1 MKHFWDCSAT
11 IPDGLGFEHFDEVH
25 FFWLGVLV
33 LLTTVCTII
42 YKHATENSRRYIRY
56 AFAALLIADELFK
69 IIGLASHGNYTAGY
83 LPLHLCSINIFIIA
97 IYAIR
102 PSKMLGNFLYIICI
116 PAALAALI
124 FPNWTNMPISN
135 FMHIHSFTVHTLL
148 AAFPIILT
156 IVGEIKPSIKYLP
169 GCLAILLIGGA
180 VALTFNLIF
189 ETNFMYLMEA
199 PKGNPLYWFA
209 QNTPSHLIGYPV
221 IIAGVLIVM
230 LTPFE
235 VAHRIRK
242 KTAQS

>member
-1 MKHFWDCSAT
+1 MQHFWDCSAT
-11 IPDGLGFEHFDEVH
+11 IPDGIGFEHYDGVH
-25 FFWLGVLV
+25 LFWLGVFA
-33 LLTTVCTII
+33 LLTVSLIFI
-42 YKHATENSRRYIRY
+42 YKRASENTRRYIRY

-135 FMHIHSFTVHTLL
+135 FMHIHSFTVHILL

-156 IVGEIKPSIKYLP
+156 VVGEIKPSIKYLP
-169 GCLAILLIGGA
+169 GCLVILLVGGA
-180 VALTFNLIF
+180 VALAFNLIF
-189 ETNFMYLMEA
+189 DTNFMFLMEA

-209 QNTPSHLIGYPV
+209 ENTPSHLIGYPV
-221 IIAGVLIVM
+221 IITGILIVM

-235 VAHRIRK
+235 VVRRIGK
-242 KTAQS
+242 KKKA

>member
-1 MKHFWDCSAT
+1 MQHFWDCSAT
-11 IPDGLGFEHFDEVH
+11 IPDGIGFEHYDGVH
-25 FFWLGVLV
+25 LFWLGVFA
-33 LLTTVCTII
+33 LLTVSLIFI
-42 YKHATENSRRYIRY
+42 YKRASENTRRYIRY

-135 FMHIHSFTVHTLL
+135 FMHIHSFTVHILL

-156 IVGEIKPSIKYLP
+156 VVGEIKPSIKYLP
-169 GCLAILLIGGA
+169 GCLVILLVGGA
-180 VALTFNLIF
+180 VALAFNLIF
-189 ETNFMYLMEA
+189 DTNFMFLMEA
-199 PKGNPLYWFA
+199 PKGNPLSWFA
-209 QNTPSHLIGYPV
+209 ANTPSHLIGYPV
-221 IIAGVLIVM
+221 IITGILIVM

-235 VAHRIRK
+235 VVRRIGK
-242 KTAQS
+242 KKKA

>member
-1 MKHFWDCSAT
+1 MQHFWDCSDT

-25 FFWLGVLV
+25 LFWLGVFA
-33 LLTTVCTII
+33 LLTVSLIFI
-42 YKHATENSRRYIRY
+42 YKRASENTRRYIRY

-124 FPNWTNMPISN
+124 FPNWTNMPITN
-135 FMHIHSFTVHTLL
+135 FMHIHSFTVHILL

-156 IVGEIKPSIKYLP
+156 SVGEIKPSLRYLP
-169 GCLAILLIGGA
+169 GCLVILLVGGA

-189 ETNFMYLMEA
+189 DTNFMFLMEA
-199 PKGNPLYWFA
+199 PMGNPLYWFA
-209 QNTPSHLIGYPV
+209 KNTPSHLIGYPV
-221 IIAGVLIVM
+221 IITGILIVM

-235 VAHRIRK
+235 VVRRIGK
-242 KTAQS
+242 KKKA